1 MSEKAMP
8 NELYPRI
15 DPFGSLVLD
24 NAISPSK
31 PEPKSQSAPGMGI
44 GENATLSRL

>member
-8 NELYPRI
+8 NELDPRI

-24 NAISPSK
+24 NANWSK
-31 PEPKSQSAPGMGI
+31 FNYSGTFIYHLYLEYETMQAVD
-44 GENATLSRL
+44 